1 MKIHNF
7 AIIGIVTALL
17 ISLTSLCSAYTLPDE
32 NRWIKI
38 VDSEQYDNWFDLET
52 VKTYRANSFFCK
64 NHRYFESWFFIGNNL
79 TGRSMKRLSRY
90 DLDCMTEQIL
100 ITHIYDEQGNL
111 LGTVDEIQ
119 PIQHIVPNSNSEYVI
134 KTLQIYYGLL
144 SQYHQA
150 EKI

>member
-52 VKTYRANSFFCK
+52 VKTYRANSFFVK
-64 NHRYFESWFFIGNNL
+64 II
-79 TGRSMKRLSRY
+79 
-90 DLDCMTEQIL
+90 DIL
-100 ITHIYDEQGNL
+100 NRGFL
-111 LGTVDEIQ
+111 LATI
-119 PIQHIVPNSNSEYVI
+119 
-134 KTLQIYYGLL
+134 LL
-144 SQYHQA
+144 EGQ
-150 EKI
+150 